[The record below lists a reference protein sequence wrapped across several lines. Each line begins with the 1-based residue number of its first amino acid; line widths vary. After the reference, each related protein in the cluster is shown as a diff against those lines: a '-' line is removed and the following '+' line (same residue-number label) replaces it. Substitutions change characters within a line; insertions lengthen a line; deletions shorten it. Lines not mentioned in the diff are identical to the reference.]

1 MLPRHVRKA
10 TSLLTSAI
18 PLQQVKRSGPSTTTL
33 RIAAS
38 STQNWSATRNFAS
51 SSRRQDGLPKSPFQA
66 FVDTLKEELHKNR
79 ELQENVKQLQ
89 GDVDKL
95 QDSETLKKAKEAYER
110 ARVRFPVVNQLV

>member
-10 TSLLTSAI
+10 SSLLASAR

-95 QDSETLKKAKEAYER
+95 QDSEALKKAKEAYER
-110 ARVRFPVVNQLV
+110 ARVRFSVINQLV